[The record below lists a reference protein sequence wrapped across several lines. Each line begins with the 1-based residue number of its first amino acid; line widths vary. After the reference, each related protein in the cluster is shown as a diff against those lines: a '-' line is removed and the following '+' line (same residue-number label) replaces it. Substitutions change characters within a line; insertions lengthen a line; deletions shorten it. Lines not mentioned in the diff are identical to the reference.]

1 MLLTRNSFC
10 KGTHF
15 SVILL
20 SLEVGDAFFL
30 SFINS
35 LTALRFR
42 FPLSSGGAPWMACRG
57 PKRKASGVV
66 WLHLTYA
73 TGSSKS
79 RESPLSA
86 SELCRRPLVSFRL
99 WPIARAPW
107 GKKTWAQRA
116 ATCLLTLAGG
126 KSDDFNASTGALH
139 GWRGGFCDVVFHFV
153 LFVNKLTCWLSAFE
167 RKVAV
172 VESSNSKSSN

>member
-20 SLEVGDAFFL
+20 SLEVGDTFFL

-107 GKKTWAQRA
+107 GKKHGRNALPLVFWHLRVERA
-116 ATCLLTLAGG
+116 MISTPRLGLCMAGG
-126 KSDDFNASTGALH
+126 
-139 GWRGGFCDVVFHFV
+139 VVFVMSYFI
-153 LFVNKLTCWLSAFE
+153 LSY
-167 RKVAV
+167 
-172 VESSNSKSSN
+172 SLIS